1 MTTVLAMVGGGAL
14 VIVIV
19 IIRSIRIWGRQK
31 FDGLSQLID
40 L

>member
-14 VIVIV
+14 VIVI
-19 IIRSIRIWGRQK
+19 IRSIRIWGRQK
-31 FDGLSQLID
+31 LDGLNQLID